1 MKGIILAGGTG
12 SRLWPITKGISK
24 QLLPVY
30 DKPLIYY
37 PLATLMSAGIT
48 DILIITTPHDQTQF
62 KNLLGSG
69 DKLGIRLTYELQTKP
84 NGLADAFKI
93 GEKFIGS
100 DSCALILGDNIF
112 YGSGLGNQLEK
123 NKNITGALI
132 YAYRVSDP
140 ERYGVIE
147 FDNRGKAISIEE
159 KPTMPKSNFAIPG
172 LYFYDNSVI
181 EIAKSIKPSPRG
193 EIEISEVNLVYLKN
207 QKLIAEILP
216 RGTAWL
222 DTGTFNS
229 LHDAGAYVRALEERQ
244 GMKIACLEEIAFR
257 KGYIN
262 LIQLKKLG
270 DEYNGNEYYKYLK
283 SISEEKNYI
292 E

>member
-37 PLATLMSAGIT
+37 PLATFMSAGII
-48 DILIITTPHDQTQF
+48 DILIITTPHDQIQF

-69 DKLGIRLTYELQTKP
+69 DKLGICLTYEVQAKP

-93 GEKFIGS
+93 GEKFIGN

-123 NKNITGALI
+123 NKNIAGALI

-193 EIEISEVNLVYLKN
+193 EIEISAVNLVYLKN
-207 QKLIAEILP
+207 QKLTAEILP

-262 LIQLKKLG
+262 LMQLKKLG
-270 DEYNGNEYYKYLK
+270 DEYNDNEYYKYLK
-283 SISEEKNYI
+283 SITEEKI
-292 E
+292 LD

>member
-37 PLATLMSAGIT
+37 PLATLISAGIK
-48 DILIITTPHDQTQF
+48 DVLIITTPYDQIHF

-69 DKLGIRLTYELQTKP
+69 NKLGINLDYEVQAKP
-84 NGLADAFKI
+84 NGLADAFII

-100 DSCALILGDNIF
+100 QSCALILGDNIF

-123 NKNITGALI
+123 NRNIKGALI

-147 FDNRGKAISIEE
+147 FDNNGNTISIEE
-159 KPTMPKSNFAIPG
+159 KPKIPKSNFAIPG

-181 EIAKSIKPSPRG
+181 EIAKSIKPSARG
-193 EIEISEVNLVYLKN
+193 EIEISSINLVYMKSQMLK
-207 QKLIAEILP
+207 AEILP

-257 KGYIN
+257 KGYID
-262 LIQLKKLG
+262 LTQLQKLA
-270 DEYNGNEYYKYLK
+270 DEYHGNEYQKYLK
-283 SISEEKNYI
+283 SITEENNLY
-292 E
+292 

>member
-37 PLATLMSAGIT
+37 PLATFMSAGIK
-48 DILIITTPHDQTQF
+48 DILIITTPHDQIQF

-69 DKLGIRLTYELQTKP
+69 DKLGINLTYEVQAKP

-100 DSCALILGDNIF
+100 QSCALILGDNIF

-123 NKNITGALI
+123 NKNIEGALI

-147 FDNRGKAISIEE
+147 FDNGGKAISIEE
-159 KPTMPKSNFAIPG
+159 KPKIPKSNFAIPG

-181 EIAKSIKPSPRG
+181 EIAKSIKPSARG
-193 EIEISEVNLVYLKN
+193 EIEISSINLAYLKN
-207 QKLIAEILP
+207 QKLTAEILP

-262 LIQLKKLG
+262 LIQLEKLA

-283 SISEEKNYI
+283 SITEENIVY
-292 E
+292 

>member
-112 YGSGLGNQLEK
+112 YGPGLGNQLEK

-132 YAYRVSDP
+132 FAYRVSDP

>member
-147 FDNRGKAISIEE
+147 FDNRGRAISIEE

>member
-1 MKGIILAGGTG
+1 VKGIILAGGTG

-37 PLATLMSAGIT
+37 PLATLISAGIK
-48 DILIITTPHDQTQF
+48 DVLIITTPYDQIHF

-69 DKLGIRLTYELQTKP
+69 NKLGINLDYEVQAKP
-84 NGLADAFKI
+84 NGLADAFII

-100 DSCALILGDNIF
+100 QSCALILGDNIF

-123 NKNITGALI
+123 NRNIKGALI

-147 FDNRGKAISIEE
+147 FDNNGNTISIEE
-159 KPTMPKSNFAIPG
+159 KPKIPKSNFAIPG

-181 EIAKSIKPSPRG
+181 EIAKSIKPSARG
-193 EIEISEVNLVYLKN
+193 EIEISSINLVYMKSQMLK
-207 QKLIAEILP
+207 AEILP

-257 KGYIN
+257 KGYID
-262 LIQLKKLG
+262 LTQLQKLA
-270 DEYNGNEYYKYLK
+270 DEYHGNEYQKYLK
-283 SISEEKNYI
+283 SITEENNLY
-292 E
+292 

>member
-1 MKGIILAGGTG
+1 VKGIILAGGTG

-37 PLATLMSAGIT
+37 PLATLISAGIK
-48 DILIITTPHDQTQF
+48 DILIITTPHDQIHF
-62 KNLLGSG
+62 KSLLGSG
-69 DKLGIRLTYELQTKP
+69 NKLGINLDYEVQAKP
-84 NGLADAFKI
+84 TGLADAFII

-100 DSCALILGDNIF
+100 QSCALILGDNIF

-123 NKNITGALI
+123 NRNTEGALI

-147 FDNRGKAISIEE
+147 FDNNGNAISIEE
-159 KPTMPKSNFAIPG
+159 KPKIPKSNFAIPG

-181 EIAKSIKPSPRG
+181 EIAKSIKPSARG
-193 EIEISEVNLVYLKN
+193 EIEISSINLVYLKN
-207 QKLIAEILP
+207 QKLKAEILP

-262 LIQLKKLG
+262 LTQLHKLA
-270 DEYNGNEYYKYLK
+270 DEYHGNEYHKYLK
-283 SISEEKNYI
+283 SITEEVNLY
-292 E
+292 

>member
-37 PLATLMSAGIT
+37 PLATLISAGIK
-48 DILIITTPHDQTQF
+48 DILIITTPQDQIHF
-62 KNLLGSG
+62 KSLLGSG
-69 DKLGIRLTYELQTKP
+69 NKLGINLDYEVQAKP
-84 NGLADAFKI
+84 NGLADAFII

-100 DSCALILGDNIF
+100 QSCALILGDNIF

-123 NKNITGALI
+123 NRNIKGALI

-147 FDNRGKAISIEE
+147 FDNNGNAISIEE
-159 KPTMPKSNFAIPG
+159 KPKIPKSNFAIPG

-181 EIAKSIKPSPRG
+181 EIAKSIKPSARG
-193 EIEISEVNLVYLKN
+193 EIEISSINLVYMKSQMLK
-207 QKLIAEILP
+207 AEILP

-257 KGYIN
+257 KGYID
-262 LIQLKKLG
+262 LTQLQKLA
-270 DEYNGNEYYKYLK
+270 DEYHGNEYQKYLK
-283 SISEEKNYI
+283 SITEENNLY
-292 E
+292 

>member
-37 PLATLMSAGIT
+37 PLATFMSAGIK
-48 DILIITTPHDQTQF
+48 DILIITTPHDQIQF

-69 DKLGIRLTYELQTKP
+69 GKLGINLTYEVQAKP

-100 DSCALILGDNIF
+100 QSCALILGDNIF

-123 NKNITGALI
+123 NKNIEGALI

-147 FDNRGKAISIEE
+147 FDNVGKAISIEE
-159 KPTMPKSNFAIPG
+159 KPKIPKSNFAIPG

-181 EIAKSIKPSPRG
+181 EIAKSIKPSARG
-193 EIEISEVNLVYLKN
+193 EIEISSINLAYLKN

-262 LIQLKKLG
+262 LIQLEKLA

-283 SISEEKNYI
+283 SITEENIVY
-292 E
+292 

>member
-1 MKGIILAGGTG
+1 VKGIILAGGTG

-37 PLATLMSAGIT
+37 PLATLISAGIK
-48 DILIITTPHDQTQF
+48 DILIITTPQDQIHF
-62 KNLLGSG
+62 KSLLGSG
-69 DKLGIRLTYELQTKP
+69 NKLGINLDYEVQAKP
-84 NGLADAFKI
+84 NGLADAFII

-100 DSCALILGDNIF
+100 QSCALILGDNIF

-123 NKNITGALI
+123 NRNIKGALI

-147 FDNRGKAISIEE
+147 FDNNGNAISIEE
-159 KPTMPKSNFAIPG
+159 KPKIPKSNFAIPG

-181 EIAKSIKPSPRG
+181 EIAKSIKPSARG
-193 EIEISEVNLVYLKN
+193 EIEISSINLVYMKSQMLK
-207 QKLIAEILP
+207 AEILP

-257 KGYIN
+257 KGYID
-262 LIQLKKLG
+262 LTQLQKLA
-270 DEYNGNEYYKYLK
+270 DEYHGNEYQKYLK
-283 SISEEKNYI
+283 SITEENNLY
-292 E
+292 